1 MIKVA
6 KQLKVGPTEQF
17 NTIYKNHNTDMVSRS
32 LHSPVMARLAQLSY
46 HVYMTIGEIS
56 KQNKEQ

>member
-17 NTIYKNHNTDMVSRS
+17 NMIYKNHNTDMVYRA
-32 LHSPVMARLAQLSY
+32 LQAPVLDMITVGGH
-46 HVYMTIGEIS
+46 HVYMIIGEIS

>member
-1 MIKVA
+1 MKVA

-17 NTIYKNHNTDMVSRS
+17 NTIYKDHNTNMVYRA
-32 LHSPVMARLAQLSY
+32 LQGPVMAILAQAPY
-46 HVYMTIGEIS
+46 HVYMTTGEIS

>member
-17 NTIYKNHNTDMVSRS
+17 NSIYCIGIMIFIYDT
-32 LHSPVMARLAQLSY
+32 LQGPVMASLPGH
-46 HVYMTIGEIS
+46 HVYMTTGEIS